1 MKPPKTIVISMV
13 TWKQLKKQ
21 WRKTLSGS
29 PEKTEFFKLGVENFN
44 FLNYEKFLAV
54 FLLSIFELW
63 MFSFLKYEI
72 SFLGSLFL
80 KHKNIRNFFRVSV
93 SWSIINFPGMDF
105 LKFFEPGL
113 KSAGFHF
120 RKSKKKFL
128 LRKQKKSFI
137 LREYKIFF

>member
-1 MKPPKTIVISMV
+1 MEKWKHSKNNSKTSGETKQPEKTVMKWINA
-13 TWKQLKKQ
+13 LKKQ
-21 WRKTLSGS
+21 WWKTLSGS

-44 FLNYEKFLAV
+44 FLKYEKVLTA

-63 MFSFLKYEI
+63 MFIFLKYEI
-72 SFLGSLFL
+72 SFLGSLLL

-113 KSAGFHF
+113 KSAGVHF
-120 RKSKKKFL
+120 RKSKK
-128 LRKQKKSFI
+128 
-137 LREYKIFF
+137 

>member
-80 KHKNIRNFFRVSV
+80 KHKNIKNFFRVSV
-93 SWSIINFPGMDF
+93 SWSIINLSQDWKVQGSIS
-105 LKFFEPGL
+105 GN
-113 KSAGFHF
+113 
-120 RKSKKKFL
+120 
-128 LRKQKKSFI
+128 LRKN
-137 LREYKIFF
+137 FFYENIRRALFWENIRFFFNI